1 MIRVE
6 ITLEAAESREAA
18 AKRLT
23 QIAIGISN
31 GRYSCIYI
39 GGKDGP
45 VDELVSVSDLD
56 EEVEF

>member
-6 ITLEAAESREAA
+6 IVIEAAESRTEAA
-18 AKRLT
+18 WRLGEIAK
-23 QIAIGISN
+23 GIMA
-31 GRYSCIYI
+31 GKYSCIYI

-56 EEVEF
+56 EGAEF